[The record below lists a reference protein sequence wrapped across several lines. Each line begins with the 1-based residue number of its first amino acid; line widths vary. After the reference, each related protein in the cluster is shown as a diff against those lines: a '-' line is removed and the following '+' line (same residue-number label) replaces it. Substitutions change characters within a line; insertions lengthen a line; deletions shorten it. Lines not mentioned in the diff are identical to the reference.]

1 MADETSNT
9 TIELQENDEY
19 MNNVDYFYDLKEQ
32 YETYIN
38 EENAKILNGDI
49 PTETKTELI
58 KKQKQKYKCINC
70 SKEGGTIFLITKD
83 TLKAYCGSNE
93 PCSLDI
99 NIKKKKITN
108 IYNEYKDYNKRLK
121 DTKNEIMRLNLDNRF
136 KFINEDE
143 TLEIFE
149 LLQDDLKLDERNVRL
164 TTDIYYSIVNNI
176 EKNNEIK
183 REQEKFKNILINM
196 REITDNY
203 KKEKN
208 IEYLNE
214 FNELYIKELLPLTDK
229 LREMNYKLV
238 EVICNDSKKF
248 EIPCDYG
255 MYKLIEKTYTIADLH
270 IEDDNDDNDE

>member
-70 SKEGGTIFLITKD
+70 SKVGGTIFLITKD

>member
-9 TIELQENDEY
+9 TIELEENDEY

>member
-9 TIELQENDEY
+9 TIELEENDEY

-70 SKEGGTIFLITKD
+70 SKVGGTIFLITKD

-270 IEDDNDDNDE
+270 IEDDDDNDE